1 MSIIL
6 NFEDGESYTK
16 QQFDTVADMYAA
28 QLIQAGYDR
37 TCRIGIHSSWRNIF
51 KIFGAMKVCSPVIVD
66 EHSTTFENSTY
77 DIDIWEDE
85 LPTPR
90 YNQCN
95 TTEVHGICSSGSTDQ
110 PRVVA
115 ITDQLYNV
123 DGLDNNIQIHAKLN
137 DTDSTVN
144 VIPFWVG
151 IGFQTFCVCYKHG
164 ATYHVLK
171 DPWKE
176 WPKVL
181 PTFVIGS
188 PNVLLGMMN
197 PSIPYNNMTIRH
209 IRTVGAP
216 MYKDVKIN
224 AQQFFNCLP
233 TDSYGLTELGTI
245 SIMHYPQKY
254 NSVGFVLDNMNVTI
268 ADDNEIIANSFPT
281 GDLGHIDDD
290 GFLFITGRKKEIIIK
305 GGWKI
310 MPYEV
315 EKALLES
322 GATDAVVFGYDTV
335 YAEVVGNVD
344 KELLKSKLAHYKIPQ
359 KIFYVDSI
367 TRKGQGKINRKE
379 LLNEYIKNRKS

>member
-1 MSIIL
+1 MNIIL

-16 QQFDTVADMYAA
+16 QQFDTIADTYAA

-37 TCRIGIHSSWRNIF
+37 TCRIGIHSSWHNIF

-66 EHSTTFENSTY
+66 EHSTMFENSTY
-77 DIDIWEDE
+77 DIEMWHDE
-85 LPTPR
+85 LPAPK

-95 TTEVHGICSSGSTDQ
+95 LDEVAGICSSGSTEQ
-110 PRVVA
+110 PRIVP
-115 ITDQLYNV
+115 ITDQQYNV

-137 DTDSTVN
+137 NTDSTVN
-144 VIPFWVG
+144 FIPLWVC
-151 IGFQTFCVCYKHG
+151 IGFQTFCACYKYG

-188 PNVLLGMMN
+188 PNVLLAMMG

-216 MYKDVKIN
+216 MYKDVKIK
-224 AQQFFNCLP
+224 AQQFFNCLT
-233 TDSYGLTELGTI
+233 TDSYGVNELGTI

-254 NSVGFVLDNMNVTI
+254 NSVGFVLDKMNVTI

-290 GFLFITGRKKEIIIK
+290 GFLFITGRKKETIIK

-335 YAEVVGNVD
+335 YAEVVGTVD
-344 KELLKSKLAHYKIPQ
+344 IDSLKSKLAHYKMP
-359 KIFYVDSI
+359 KIFTVDAI
-367 TRKGQGKINRKE
+367 KRKGQGKINRKE
-379 LLNEYIKNRKS
+379 LYNEYIKNRKI